1 MEKIRSRLIR
11 HGTRRATLVVA
22 VSQSCMPYSSVRD
35 AIADSPEEARGLKLR
50 SELMDALE
58 AYILREGIT
67 QQVAAERLGVPRS
80 RVSELMNGRISTFTI
95 DKLVNMAARVG
106 LNASITI
113 EGVGNTDPAVPNAT
127 CSPP

>member
-22 VSQSCMPYSSVRD
+22 VSQSCMPLGRD
-35 AIADSPEEARGLKLR
+35 VVGATLV
-50 SELMDALE
+50 
-58 AYILREGIT
+58 
-67 QQVAAERLGVPRS
+67 VARLGPCTNSTRDGPGGVS
-80 RVSELMNGRISTFTI
+80 DLVNGRVSKFTL